1 MSRIRAKLSNR
12 ENEIKTCSAL
22 VVLGSRKWPFAAWR
36 CNDTGALP
44 PCEYLDGVGVFEAAD
59 RKT

>member
-1 MSRIRAKLSNR
+1 MSKIRAKLNNR
-12 ENEIKTCSAL
+12 DNEIKTRYAL

-44 PCEYLDGVGVFEAAD
+44 PCE
-59 RKT
+59 